1 MISDDFTIVHC
12 LSLITA
18 TSSSCIF
25 VQLFVQSFIL
35 EDYTFIMFVAF
46 MAKVSRHWLSSQLC
60 LCIWL
65 FILCKDQF
73 HVRRLVAKTP
83 VVMITDSLITS
94 PDAGVLGIWGDFD
107 SSAVK
112 VMLRQ
117 YFGDWQTSLSSELT
131 GKNGILMV
139 ANGRPA
145 LETGI
150 SASGPN
156 IYVVDRP
163 GLSQGCVPNILSSGR
178 FEVPKFK
185 ICVVSIL

>member
-1 MISDDFTIVHC
+1 
-12 LSLITA
+12 
-18 TSSSCIF
+18 
-25 VQLFVQSFIL
+25 
-35 EDYTFIMFVAF
+35 MFVAF
-46 MAKVSRHWLSSQLC
+46 MAKVSRHRLSSQLC

-73 HVRRLVAKTP
+73 HVRRLVAKTS

-117 YFGDWQTSLSSELT
+117 YFGDWQTSSSSELT

-163 GLSQGCVPNILSSGR
+163 GLSQGCVPTILSSGR

-185 ICVVSIL
+185 ICVVSIP